1 MLEEN
6 WENIAKVLLFLLLLT
21 FFIILVVAML
31 WMQWKL
37 FCYLR
42 ERTKNPGTK
51 APDHFDREWWK
62 KEFPEESGSLRIM
75 KKLKKSLII
84 VWCLGLS
91 VVVFSIFLAIL
102 YNE

>member
-6 WENIAKVLLFLLLLT
+6 WENIAKVLLYLWLLT
-21 FFIILVVAML
+21 FFIIGLVGML
-31 WMQWKL
+31 WTQWKL

-42 ERTKNPGTK
+42 ERMKNPGAK
-51 APDHFDREWWK
+51 APDHFDSAWWK
-62 KEFPEESGSLRIM
+62 EEFPEESGSLRIM

-91 VVVFSIFLAIL
+91 VVVFSILLASL